1 MMHSKQR
8 IIPKTDLEDA
18 NQENQMIE
26 QGLDTIGDALKE
38 ISQLLDNLE
47 NDKMLG
53 PALKRFASDLADT
66 VGSVAHDLNCHSSD
80 ENRRAWARAMLVDAQ
95 SELQLESSYGD
106 QDTQSKNADDQL
118 MHVRFQ
124 DHSAA
129 KSLSGLSENE
139 LITAMDA
146 AQSILFDI
154 EDSLR
159 NISEHDAEEV
169 ADVGLIVA
177 KMFLWSLQSI
187 HKQVAPNLLKGRVN
201 SHHHHSLGIVEVLND
216 ENEDDSIAYT
226 TERNKFSHQQRVRC
240 LWPPIGPTVGSL
252 ASWTVD
258 EALKRPILSIALAM
272 TIWPSALIG
281 AFIGAPILAVDWCI
295 QSGYEMLKDTS
306 IVESAEIGASN
317 LVQVGRFYFL
327 CSKLMIKQSVRVGK
341 RQIERRG
348 GIEQVARDIGD
359 WTLDRVLHPVS
370 TAGMIWDGAKW
381 CAGAAIESAAFVKDI
396 ATGEVKIPVPE

>member
-1 MMHSKQR
+1 MHSKQKL
-8 IIPKTDLEDA
+8 IPKTDLEDA
-18 NQENQMIE
+18 DHENQMIE
-26 QGLDTIGDALKE
+26 EGLNTIGDALKE
-38 ISQLLDNLE
+38 ASQLLDNLE
-47 NDKMLG
+47 NDKMLA

-66 VGSVAHDLNCHSSD
+66 VGHVARDLNRNGSD

-95 SELQLESSYGD
+95 SQLQLESSYGD
-106 QDTQSKNADDQL
+106 QDTRSNHPDDQL
-118 MHVRFQ
+118 VHVQFQ

-159 NISEHDAEEV
+159 NISEHDAEEI
-169 ADVGLIVA
+169 ADVGLTVA

-187 HKQVAPNLLKGRVN
+187 HSQVSPNLLKGNVN
-201 SHHHHSLGIVEVLND
+201 HHSLEIEVLD
-216 ENEDDSIAYT
+216 ENDSIAKTAVHEKNSY
-226 TERNKFSHQQRVRC
+226 QQRIRC
-240 LWPPIGPTVGSL
+240 LWPPIGPAVGSL

-258 EALKRPILSIALAM
+258 EAFKRPILSIALAM
-272 TIWPSALIG
+272 TLWPSALIG
-281 AFIGAPILAVDWCI
+281 AFIGAPILAADWCI
-295 QSGYEMLKDTS
+295 QSGYEKLKDTS
-306 IVESAEIGASN
+306 LVEAAEISASN
-317 LVQVGRFYFL
+317 LLQVGRFYFL

-348 GIEQVARDIGD
+348 GIEQVARDLGD

-370 TAGMIWDGAKW
+370 TAGMIWNGAKW
-381 CAGAAIESAAFVKDI
+381 CAGTAMESAVFVKDI
-396 ATGEVKIPVPE
+396 ATGEAKIPVPE

>member
-1 MMHSKQR
+1 MIHSKR
-8 IIPKTDLEDA
+8 SSIPKTDLEDA
-18 NQENQMIE
+18 NQESEMIQ
-26 QGLDTIGDALKE
+26 QGIDTIGDALKE
-38 ISQLLDNLE
+38 ASQLLDTLE

-66 VGSVAHDLNCHSSD
+66 VGNVARDLDCNGSD

-95 SELQLESSYGD
+95 SQLALEYSYGD
-106 QDTQSKNADDQL
+106 QQDTRGKHVDDQL
-118 MHVRFQ
+118 AHVQFQ

-139 LITAMDA
+139 LITAIDA

-159 NISEHDAEEV
+159 NISEEDAEEI
-169 ADVGLIVA
+169 ADVGLTVA

-187 HKQVAPNLLKGRVN
+187 HSQVSPNLLKGRVN
-201 SHHHHSLGIVEVLND
+201 SHCHSLGIVEVLD
-216 ENEDDSIAYT
+216 EESEDDSNAQT
-226 TERNKFSHQQRVRC
+226 VRETSSHQQRFRC
-240 LWPPIGPTVGSL
+240 LWPPIGPAVASM
-252 ASWTVD
+252 ASWTKD

-272 TIWPSALIG
+272 TLWPSALIG
-281 AFIGAPILAVDWCI
+281 AFIGAPIIAADWCI
-295 QSGYEMLKDTS
+295 QSGYEKFKKTS
-306 IVESAEIGASN
+306 IIETAEVSASN
-317 LVQVGRFYFL
+317 LIQVGRFYFL
-327 CSKLMIKQSVRVGK
+327 CSKLMVKQSVRVGK

-381 CAGAAIESAAFVKDI
+381 CVGAAIESATFVKDL
-396 ATGEVKIPVPE
+396 ATGEAKIPVPE